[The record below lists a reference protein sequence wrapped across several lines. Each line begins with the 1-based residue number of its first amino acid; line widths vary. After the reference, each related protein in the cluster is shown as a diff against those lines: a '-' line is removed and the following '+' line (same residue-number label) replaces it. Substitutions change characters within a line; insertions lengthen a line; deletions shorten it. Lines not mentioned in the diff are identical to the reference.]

1 MTLADHSLTQSQ
13 KPFRDKF
20 GQFPLLINQC
30 QWKLIHWKKAETWSV
45 DISSFLLS
53 GYFHPRKGELLL
65 DDIAFRHSMRG
76 DDDDEDDG
84 DHNDKKDGG
93 ED

>member
-1 MTLADHSLTQSQ
+1 MLDAPL
-13 KPFRDKF
+13 FR
-20 GQFPLLINQC
+20 
-30 QWKLIHWKKAETWSV
+30 
-45 DISSFLLS
+45 LS

-84 DHNDKKDGG
+84 DHNDKKDGD
-93 ED
+93 EN

>member
-1 MTLADHSLTQSQ
+1 M
-13 KPFRDKF
+13 
-20 GQFPLLINQC
+20 LI
-30 QWKLIHWKKAETWSV
+30 SP
-45 DISSFLLS
+45 FLLS

-65 DDIAFRHSMRG
+65 DDIAFRHSRRG

-84 DHNDKKDGG
+84 DHNDKKDGA

>member
-1 MTLADHSLTQSQ
+1 MLDAPL
-13 KPFRDKF
+13 FR
-20 GQFPLLINQC
+20 
-30 QWKLIHWKKAETWSV
+30 
-45 DISSFLLS
+45 LS

>member
-1 MTLADHSLTQSQ
+1 MSYTSNQLVPYFLFSMLKNKKRKSQ
-13 KPFRDKF
+13 NWIAWRPLFR
-20 GQFPLLINQC
+20 
-30 QWKLIHWKKAETWSV
+30 
-45 DISSFLLS
+45 LS

-65 DDIAFRHSMRG
+65 DDIAFRHSRRG

-84 DHNDKKDGG
+84 DHNDNKDGD

>member
-1 MTLADHSLTQSQ
+1 MLDAPL
-13 KPFRDKF
+13 FR
-20 GQFPLLINQC
+20 
-30 QWKLIHWKKAETWSV
+30 
-45 DISSFLLS
+45 LS

-84 DHNDKKDGG
+84 DHNDKKYGD
-93 ED
+93 EDQKDDKSKNLISKHPFQYMFMCEHT